1 MIIAAIRKLYEE
13 GAEPSR
19 GNPTGSRFGMCAAQ
33 SQLLRFPE
41 LSEPE
46 PPSARRRMNFEAG
59 DRIEAWWGE
68 AIERAFPNVSGL
80 TQEPFYFPV
89 PISGPDFDR
98 LASACAMRQNALGM
112 ARLWGTVIPGFVP
125 PSIAESEKPGRLK
138 IRLIQRDRDG
148 TAPRKL
154 GFVLDPDG
162 GPMLWAPTYVDRV
175 IKHPEYG
182 LRILEKKSMS
192 DWGFRRALLGR
203 LDYGYRCQ
211 LAGFVKATGLDVVL
225 LAFRKETAHL
235 AELAYTRGT
244 TGSRVDIFKLNGQV
258 ETYFARGQE
267 EALSVSRPCPKCG
280 QRQVPGPGCEECG
293 GTGEIAAA
301 IPGDQEWDIA
311 QAWTPYDDALVAAIQ
326 ERIRRVLLWDGS
338 RAMLLREYGPS
349 FLCPKCGGAGQRTCP
364 QCKGTG
370 KTPKKGNPCG
380 PCGGAMRV
388 TCETCE
394 GAGMLSE
401 TTLGFPCSYC
411 AVIHACWQRPEG
423 SPLYRLEVT
432 DKPKYIVARADWD
445 AAGLTF
451 TPPEGAAP

>member
-1 MIIAAIRKLYEE
+1 MIIAAIRALYQ
-13 GAEPSR
+13 GGDAGK
-19 GNPTGSRFGMCAAQ
+19 GNPTGSRFGTCAAQ

-41 LSEPE
+41 LSDPE
-46 PPSARRRMNFEAG
+46 PPSPRRRMNFEAG

-98 LASACAMRQNALGM
+98 LAPACAMRENAQGM

-148 TAPRKL
+148 KAPRKL

-211 LAGFVKATGLDVVL
+211 LAGFVKATGLDVVM

-235 AELAYTRGT
+235 AELAYSRGA

-280 QRQVPGPGCEECG
+280 QRQIPGPGCEECG
-293 GTGEIAAA
+293 GTGEVSAA

-326 ERIRRVLLWDGS
+326 ERIRRVLLWDGD
-338 RAMLLREYGPS
+338 RRNLHREAGPV
-349 FLCPKCGGAGQRTCP
+349 FLCRSCGGGGEKTCGT
-364 QCKGTG
+364 CKGTG
-370 KTPKKGNPCG
+370 LTAKLKKPCG
-380 PCGGAMRV
+380 ANGCNGSGRISCAACLGRGVLDETVFPVFPCG
-388 TCETCE
+388 
-394 GAGMLSE
+394 
-401 TTLGFPCSYC
+401 YC
-411 AVIHACWQRPEG
+411 PVIHACWQKPDG

-432 DKPKYIVARADWD
+432 DKPKYIVARTDWD

-451 TPPEGAAP
+451 APPEAF